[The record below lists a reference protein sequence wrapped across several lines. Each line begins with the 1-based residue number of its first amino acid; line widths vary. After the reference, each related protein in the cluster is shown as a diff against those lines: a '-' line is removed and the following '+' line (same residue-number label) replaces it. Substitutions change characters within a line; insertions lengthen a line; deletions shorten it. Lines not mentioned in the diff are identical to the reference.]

1 MQLRAEQLHG
11 HLAKSL
17 APVYAVHGDEP
28 LLALEAADAVRAAAR
43 RQGFSERVVLEPG
56 RSFDWSEFTHAA
68 ASLSLFAEKK
78 LVELRLA
85 AGKPGSQGAEAIAAY
100 CSRPSADIVL
110 LVSVPRLDRSTQN
123 SAWFRA
129 LAEAG
134 VIVDVYP
141 VDRPRLPAWIAERLA
156 LRSLCR
162 RGSPACAP
170 SCALREGD
178 RRLARRR
185 RAADLRAV
193 RAEQRALR
201 AARPGSRR
209 ARGSA
214 LRPASAL
221 QQAAAARGA
230 GRGAAL
236 SGAAPR
242 QRHCA
247 RRGDRPRH
255 QGRRQRRA
263 VGGVCDAWAKIGPW
277 IKSLTFGSRSA
288 SWAARRALPR
298 ARWPAPTPKRRI
310 ALSPPWRRTSGPA
323 RRKSLPPTAPTSR
336 RQTAPTP
343 RSSTG

>member
-43 RQGFSERVVLEPG
+43 RQGFSERAVFEPG
-56 RSFDWSEFTHAA
+56 RGFDWSEFTHAA

-85 AGKPGSQGAEAIAAY
+85 AGKPGLQGAVAIAAY
-100 CSRPSADIVL
+100 CGRPSADIML

-134 VIVDVYP
+134 VIIDVYP

-156 LRSLCR
+156 R
-162 RGSPACAP
+162 
-170 SCALREGD
+170 
-178 RRLARRR
+178 
-185 RAADLRAV
+185 
-193 RAEQRALR
+193 
-201 AARPGSRR
+201 SRR

-214 LRPASAL
+214 RRPASAF

-242 QRHCA
+242 KRHCA
-247 RRGDRPRH
+247 GRGGRPRH

-263 VGGVCDAWAKIGPW
+263 VGGVHRAWAKIGPW
-277 IKSLTFGSRSA
+277 IKSLMFGSRSA

-298 ARWPAPTPKRRI
+298 ARWPAPAPRRRI

-323 RRKSLPPTAPTSR
+323 RRKFLPPTAPTSL
-336 RQTAPTP
+336 RQARTAPTP